1 MIGFHA
7 MAASDGIR
15 LNDAELA
22 EARWFS
28 RGELG
33 GGQVVLPPRA
43 SVAYRLIE
51 AWFDAVPGPGLATL
65 HRDGAFLRPP
75 GRPPESR

>member
-7 MAASDGIR
+7 VAASEEIRANDG
-15 LNDAELA
+15 ELA
-22 EARWFS
+22 EARWLS
-28 RGELG
+28 RGEIAG
-33 GGQVVLPPRA
+33 GKVILPPRA
-43 SVAYRLIE
+43 SVAYELIE

-75 GRPPESR
+75 DQPREAS